1 MIKYLKK
8 NWPINILFTI
18 LLFVN
23 GCAYHKI
30 EKLKEMPENNNNFSN
45 TLSNAYLEFAL
56 SEMNDMHDEIDA
68 AYFADKGIKAKTGL
82 KVYPEE
88 IQNWDINDSYVEEA
102 SRKRKEILSLYKSK
116 IIEKNP
122 NIIAQAQLG
131 FDCWLEQL
139 EEGWQTK
146 DIEKCY
152 NMMNSN
158 IKIAMNS
165 YNDEKNTAKKLKPLM
180 SPTEVT
186 QIKDVK
192 EIKNIEDTDTK
203 QKFEIYFEH
212 DVFKLNLKHKNTINN
227 IINNYAKKDVTIYEI
242 VGHTDRS
249 GTKEYNLILSKLRA
263 NAVKQFLLKKGL
275 SDFNINTFYYGETK
289 PKIDTKDGVKEKINR
304 RVEIFINNTNQLSR
318 L

>member
-1 MIKYLKK
+1 MIKYLKN
-8 NWPINILFTI
+8 NWPINILFAI

-30 EKLKEMPENNNNFSN
+30 EKLKEMPENSNNFSKE
-45 TLSNAYLEFAL
+45 LSNAYLEFAL
-56 SEMNDMHDEIDA
+56 REMNDMHDEIDA

-82 KVYPEE
+82 KVYPEK
-88 IQNWDINDSYVEEA
+88 IHNWDINDRFKEEA
-102 SRKRKEILSLYKSK
+102 IRKRKEILALHKSK
-116 IIEKNP
+116 IIKENP
-122 NIIAQAQLG
+122 NLVAQAQLG

-165 YNDEKNTAKKLKPLM
+165 FKDEKKISNNVI
-180 SPTEVT
+180 SSTEIA

-192 EIKNIEDTDTK
+192 EITTIEDKETK

-212 DVFKLNLKHKNTINN
+212 DVFKLNLKQQNILNN
-227 IINNYAKKDVTIYEI
+227 IIKKYINKDVTIFEI

-263 NAVKQFLLKKGL
+263 NAVRQFLLNKGL
-275 SDFNINTFYYGETK
+275 SDYNISTFYYGETK
-289 PKIDTKDGVKEKINR
+289 PKIDTKDGIKEKRNR
-304 RVEIFINNTNQLSR
+304 RVEIFINNANQLSH

>member
-1 MIKYLKK
+1 MLKYLNK
-8 NWPINILFTI
+8 NWPINILFSI

-30 EKLKEMPENNNNFSN
+30 EKLKEMPDNNNSFSEA
-45 TLSNAYLEFAL
+45 LSNAYLEFAL

-88 IQNWDINDSYVEEA
+88 VHYWDIDNKFKKEA
-102 SRKRKEILSLYKSK
+102 FQKRKEIITLHKSK

-122 NIIAQAQLG
+122 NILAQAQLG

-146 DIEKCY
+146 DIDLCY

-158 IKIAMNS
+158 IQTAINLFK
-165 YNDEKNTAKKLKPLM
+165 DEKQVTKSPKTVI
-180 SPTEVT
+180 SPTEMT

-192 EIKNIEDTDTK
+192 EIKNIEDKETK
-203 QKFEIYFEH
+203 KKFEIYFEH
-212 DVFKLNLKHKNTINN
+212 DVFKLNIKHQNILNN
-227 IINNYAKKDVTIYEI
+227 IINKYTNKGVTIFEI
-242 VGHTDRS
+242 IGHTDRS

-263 NAVKQFLLKKGL
+263 NAVRQFLLKKGL
-275 SDFNINTFYYGETK
+275 SDFNISTFYYGETK
-289 PKIDTKDGVKEKINR
+289 PKIDTKDGVKEKRNR
-304 RVEIFINNTNQLSR
+304 RVEIFVNNTNQLSR